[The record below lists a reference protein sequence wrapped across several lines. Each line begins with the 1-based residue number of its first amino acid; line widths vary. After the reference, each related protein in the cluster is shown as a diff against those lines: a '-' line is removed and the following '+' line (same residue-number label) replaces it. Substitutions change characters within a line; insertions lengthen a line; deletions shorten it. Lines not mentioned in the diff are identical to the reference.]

1 MPECI
6 QEESFCPTVSFSKI
20 TLEEGSSAGSIS
32 KRSALKSN
40 ITTTRTPPQVQLF
53 AAIDSYRQ
61 IEPGL
66 VVTVDAAIREID
78 SGGLLTGWLNDE
90 LLGKYLKVKI
100 IQSTKS
106 GTTEAIINWL
116 DEPNTPV
123 MTALS
128 MAEAPIGRRTGYR
141 PNVSNKPSNPI
152 DVKLSTLNLKQ
163 RFFST
168 KEISITD
175 ILKEREGTQFRT
187 IDSDGNTAWNIPFK
201 FQFNIDDTSNH
212 EHLTYFI
219 FSYYDFT
226 DADFGIDLPDSLRK
240 VSGRVE
246 YRKVVDN
253 FEIHGIAGSG
263 GDTVIQ
269 DFRRVKRLEGLQ
281 LLPDLSE
288 NKFLSRTHRI
298 NILTNDN
305 MDIVRN
311 SAYFSDFF
319 VTRDNIGNARFF
331 FSLDFRKLILE
342 NTVFG
347 KYFSNVSER
356 MFNNIVNNTI
366 IRSLKVKRR
375 RVVPLPGT
383 NKLGGTSI
391 SEKIFDKN
399 TTEETIAV
407 FPSTIS
413 TDLGT
418 IRETKVVNREPRAYK
433 HIRHFTGVDFDV
445 SKQTYGHFQ
454 YGIELEIEDR
464 SIDLLVNRYNRL
476 LREKSGSPVLSTGGL
491 DEYINILNIPNVY
504 NLPNLDL
511 EKEWEDKV
519 VPAIQV
525 YFEIVDDLFV
535 RGNKHLISQFRG
547 ARSLVKRVTHPSA
560 KDPRGVLL
568 FSKLVNNVLQELESL
583 INISSNRMVSSSSD
597 RSSTASNVGSKPMK
611 TFKVEKYFAELF
623 DSDTPK
629 NVGFDYL
636 STSKFATSRA
646 AATGL
651 EIIGL
656 NVFRERLNTEMLKYY
671 KNVDDNISLTSDV
684 NTPVVSLNTMILT
697 TPIHLSPSI
706 AVLGNK
712 QYSFNNQEV
721 DLWNK
726 EINDLCATKI
736 LSYKSTGG
744 LYNSKYETKT
754 TSKLKPAKQKIKYNL
769 LKTLEAFNLTMV
781 EPSLI
786 YEKKDKEEDRFINTG
801 DVLKAATAPAEVQ
814 TKPYKEEI
822 MDPNESQNPNLF
834 LAKLVSGFALTIPP
848 APMSRVFIGD
858 QGESIP
864 NPQQRLGNAERFTIE
879 KLLELAGVAT
889 DPKKARTRAINE
901 RIIEAMPLQLKSI
914 LADAAGY
921 NDKVNHNFQNLS
933 TNLATENAF
942 IFNYL
947 LLQKVEFLSGYVKS
961 TEDGVLIK
969 RPVWRTATM
978 QQLRDFKNTEILCRL
993 RRFEHQN
1000 LPSVRAGEGL
1010 DIPSYDNYFIIQKTQ
1025 ALEEAGTAT
1034 RERDRLI
1041 PPGSDE
1047 LPIVEEFAA
1056 PQSVGD
1062 LTEGVGGTTG
1072 GALGG
1077 GGSAGS
1083 MGSMGT
1089 Y

>member
-1 MPECI
+1 
-6 QEESFCPTVSFSKI
+6 
-20 TLEEGSSAGSIS
+20 
-32 KRSALKSN
+32 
-40 ITTTRTPPQVQLF
+40 
-53 AAIDSYRQ
+53 
-61 IEPGL
+61 
-66 VVTVDAAIREID
+66 
-78 SGGLLTGWLNDE
+78 
-90 LLGKYLKVKI
+90 
-100 IQSTKS
+100 
-106 GTTEAIINWL
+106 
-116 DEPNTPV
+116 
-123 MTALS
+123 
-128 MAEAPIGRRTGYR
+128 
-141 PNVSNKPSNPI
+141 
-152 DVKLSTLNLKQ
+152 
-163 RFFST
+163 
-168 KEISITD
+168 
-175 ILKEREGTQFRT
+175 
-187 IDSDGNTAWNIPFK
+187 
-201 FQFNIDDTSNH
+201 
-212 EHLTYFI
+212 
-219 FSYYDFT
+219 
-226 DADFGIDLPDSLRK
+226 
-240 VSGRVE
+240 
-246 YRKVVDN
+246 
-253 FEIHGIAGSG
+253 
-263 GDTVIQ
+263 
-269 DFRRVKRLEGLQ
+269 
-281 LLPDLSE
+281 
-288 NKFLSRTHRI
+288 
-298 NILTNDN
+298 
-305 MDIVRN
+305 
-311 SAYFSDFF
+311 
-319 VTRDNIGNARFF
+319 
-331 FSLDFRKLILE
+331 
-342 NTVFG
+342 
-347 KYFSNVSER
+347 
-356 MFNNIVNNTI
+356 
-366 IRSLKVKRR
+366 
-375 RVVPLPGT
+375 
-383 NKLGGTSI
+383 
-391 SEKIFDKN
+391 
-399 TTEETIAV
+399 
-407 FPSTIS
+407 
-413 TDLGT
+413 
-418 IRETKVVNREPRAYK
+418 
-433 HIRHFTGVDFDV
+433 
-445 SKQTYGHFQ
+445 YGHFQ

-464 SIDLLVNRYNRL
+464 
-476 LREKSGSPVLSTGGL
+476 
-491 DEYINILNIPNVY
+491 
-504 NLPNLDL
+504 
-511 EKEWEDKV
+511 
-519 VPAIQV
+519 
-525 YFEIVDDLFV
+525 
-535 RGNKHLISQFRG
+535 LISQFRK

-568 FSKLVNNVLQELESL
+568 FSKLVSNVLQELESL
-583 INISSNRMVSSSSD
+583 INISSNRMVSNSSD

-754 TSKLKPAKQKIKYNL
+754 TSKLKPAQQKIKYNL

-786 YEKKDKEEDRFINTG
+786 YEKKDKEEDRFIHTG

-879 KLLELAGVAT
+879 KLLEFAGVAT
-889 DPKKARTRAINE
+889 DPKKARTRTINK
-901 RIIEAMPLQLKSI
+901 RIIKAMPLQLKSI

-933 TNLATENAF
+933 TNLAAENAF

-1010 DIPSYDNYFIIQKTQ
+1010 DIPSYDNYFIIQKNQ

-1047 LPIVEEFAA
+1047 LPIVEEFAG
-1056 PQSVGD
+1056 PESVGD